1 MAAPFDVSRLSTFTI
16 EPGPLGDTIDRAY
29 ARLDQLGFAEALWQK
44 RLDVWSADPAIHAL
58 IANRLGWLDA
68 LDVVVPQLPRLRAC
82 ADAVRRD
89 GFTHVVLLGM
99 GGSSLAPEVLRQV
112 LGSQESVPSFHVLD
126 SVDPDAVRAAMAHA
140 DTSIF
145 IIASKSG
152 STIEPNTMAA
162 EARRRVV
169 AAGHEWGTRFIA
181 ITDEGTALHRLATAE
196 RFRDVFV
203 NPSDIGGR
211 YSALSLFGMV
221 PAALMGIDLD
231 ALVAGARA
239 METAC
244 RLTQVRDNPGLALGA
259 IMGAGA
265 LAEPKRD
272 KLTLLLPARLASFG
286 LWVEQLVAESTGKHD
301 KGVVPIAGE
310 SARMSLGSDRI
321 IVSVTVGE
329 ETPDVSVLDRARAS
343 GATTVT
349 IRLPDAHAL
358 GGEFLRWEIA
368 TATAGLLMAINP
380 FDEPNVKQAKDATAA
395 LLSVY
400 QQSKRLPRPEPHATI
415 DGARLTLSAAAET
428 RLSGEP
434 AASFLRVLG
443 PQDYFCLL
451 AFLPPDDPRFD
462 AALQEFR
469 MMSGSRGNCATM
481 FGYGPR
487 YLHSTGQLHK
497 GGANNGV
504 FVIVTAEPDED
515 LPIPDQP
522 FSFSVLETAQA
533 LGDFQSLDRTGRR
546 ALLLTLPRRDPELLQ
561 RVFAS
566 LIANLEPRT

>member
-1 MAAPFDVSRLSTFTI
+1 MAAPFEVSRLSTFTT
-16 EPGPLGDTIDRAY
+16 EPGPLADAVDRAS
-29 ARLDQLGFAEALWQK
+29 ARLDQLGFSDALWRK
-44 RLDVWSADPAIHAL
+44 RLDVWSADPAIQTL
-58 IANRLGWLDA
+58 VANRLGWLDA
-68 LDVVVPQLPRLRAC
+68 LDVVEPQLPRLRAF

-112 LGSQESVPSFHVLD
+112 LGTPASVPSFQVLD

-140 DTSIF
+140 DTSLF

-169 AAGHEWGTRFIA
+169 AAGHAEWGTRFIA
-181 ITDEGTALHRLATAE
+181 ITDEGTTLHRLAIAE

-231 ALVAGARA
+231 ALVAGARQ
-239 METAC
+239 MEAAC
-244 RLTQVRDNPGLALGA
+244 RLTHVRDNPGLALGA

-265 LAEPKRD
+265 MTEPKRD
-272 KLTLLLPARLASFG
+272 KLTLLLPTRLESFG
-286 LWVEQLVAESTGKHD
+286 LRVEQLVAESTGKHA

-310 SARMSLGSDRI
+310 SDRMSLGPDRV
-321 IVSVTVGE
+321 IVSVTVGD
-329 ETPDVSVLDRARAS
+329 ETADAAVLERVKAS
-343 GATTVT
+343 EAPKVT
-349 IRLPDAHAL
+349 LHLPNAEAL

-368 TATAGLLMAINP
+368 TATAGVLMGINP

-395 LLSVY
+395 LLDIHR
-400 QQSKRLPRPEPHATI
+400 QSKRLPRPEPHAEI
-415 DGARLTLSAAAET
+415 GGARLTLSAAAQSH
-428 RLSGEP
+428 LSGES
-434 AASFLRVLG
+434 AESFLRALG

-451 AFLPPDDPRFD
+451 AFLPPEGQPFD

-469 MMSGSRGNCATM
+469 MRVGSRAECATM

-504 FVIVTAEPDED
+504 FVIVTAEPNED

-533 LGDFQSLDRTGRR
+533 LGDFQSLDGTGRR
-546 ALLLTLPRRDPELLQ
+546 AMLMTLPQRDVELFRRVTARLLD
-561 RVFAS
+561 A
-566 LIANLEPRT
+566 